1 MPNKQPLTTKPASLP
16 GVITAFFGHDCLKW
30 DIHLPMDTLPMS
42 PLPTKNISWD
52 TPHWNPLHWN
62 PLHWRVCFPFFQNPR
77 TLGTTAPV
85 SYTHLRAH
93 ETGRNLV

>member
-52 TPHWNPLHWN
+52 YPPLEPS
-62 PLHWRVCFPFFQNPR
+62 PLEPSPLEGVFSFFSKPAHIR
-77 TLGTTAPV
+77 HHSTETTH
-85 SYTHLRAH
+85 SISF
-93 ETGRNLV
+93 